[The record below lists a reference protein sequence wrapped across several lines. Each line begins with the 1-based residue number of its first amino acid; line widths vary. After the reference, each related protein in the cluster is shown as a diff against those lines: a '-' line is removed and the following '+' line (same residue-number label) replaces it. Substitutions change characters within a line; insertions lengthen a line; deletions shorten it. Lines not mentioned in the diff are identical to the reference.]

1 MKIPEIWTIILLH
14 QILFQGIFIYKNLFL
29 RKKLGI
35 EIRGRNVEA
44 LAAQV
49 LFAGF
54 IAVALGI
61 SLFDITFGQ
70 ILIVNQDAT
79 LTIALILMVLSL
91 GISAASLIH
100 LKDSWR
106 VGVLENQK
114 TELITT
120 GIYSYSR
127 NPYFVSY
134 IIMFVAYTLI
144 LQNAILLVFL
154 FVNLAINHKM
164 ILKEEAWLQS
174 NHGEKFLAY
183 KQQVPR
189 YLIF

>member
-1 MKIPEIWTIILLH
+1 MKTPEIWTIILLH

-174 NHGEKFLAY
+174 NHGEKFLTY
-183 KQQVPR
+183 KQHVPR